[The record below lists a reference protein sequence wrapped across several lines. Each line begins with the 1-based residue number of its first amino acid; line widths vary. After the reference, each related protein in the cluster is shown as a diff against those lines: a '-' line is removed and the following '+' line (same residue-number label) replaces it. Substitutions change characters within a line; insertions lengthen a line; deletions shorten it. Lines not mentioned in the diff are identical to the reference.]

1 MKAVLRRFFKD
12 ERGLEASEYA
22 LLLALICVALV
33 AAIYGLRVAVEGA
46 FTGATNAMES
56 TATTGSTT

>member
-22 LLLALICVALV
+22 LLLALIAIAIV
-33 AAIYGLRVAVEGA
+33 AAIGALRVAIQGE
-46 FTGATNAMES
+46 FTGAADVIDG
-56 TATTGSTT
+56 TTVVAPAQ